1 MTTFKLTVVDYVMLT
16 TLVVLILG
24 YSFGFISTA
33 AVPDVREWVALLL
46 VAFGF
51 KKLPQTL

>member
-1 MTTFKLTVVDYVMLT
+1 MSMPKLTVVDYVMLAT
-16 TLVVLILG
+16 MVVLILG
-24 YSFGFISTA
+24 YSFGFIPADTA
-33 AVPDVREWVALLL
+33 TDVREWVTLLL

>member
-1 MTTFKLTVVDYVMLT
+1 MSTFKLTVVDYVMLA
-16 TLVVLILG
+16 TLVVLIIG
-24 YSFGFISTA
+24 YSFGLISVHATSS
-33 AVPDVREWVALLL
+33 VREWVTLLL